1 MVIGNPS
8 GSRLL
13 FFLSMLEINKN
24 LKNPFVLV
32 ETMSVM
38 MWLYVSPCEQAH
50 SQNIHPHHPSL
61 RDSTRTKEKP
71 RKRSEPTISDDTI
84 PFLTKNEDGDS

>member
-1 MVIGNPS
+1 MVIGNP
-8 GSRLL
+8 RAPDYF

-38 MWLYVSPCEQAH
+38 LWLYVSPCEQAH

-61 RDSTRTKEKP
+61 RDSTRIKEKP

>member
-1 MVIGNPS
+1 MVIGTPS

-38 MWLYVSPCEQAH
+38 LWLYVSPCEQAH

-61 RDSTRTKEKP
+61 RDSTRTKENQEKEVTYN
-71 RKRSEPTISDDTI
+71 K
-84 PFLTKNEDGDS
+84 